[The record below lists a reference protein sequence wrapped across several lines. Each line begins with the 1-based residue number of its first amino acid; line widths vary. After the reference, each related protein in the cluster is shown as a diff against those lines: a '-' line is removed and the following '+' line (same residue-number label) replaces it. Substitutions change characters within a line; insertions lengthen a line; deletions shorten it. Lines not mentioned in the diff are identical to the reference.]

1 MIIAIAGMSGSGKNT
16 VGELVAK
23 MLKLR
28 AVEYTFKDYARD
40 MGIDLME
47 FQKMAREDETIDR
60 GFDKRVVADAKKGK
74 CVVTTWLGPWTVK
87 KADLRVW
94 LDAAEE
100 TRAKRIAK
108 REKMSARAAL
118 AHLKTRDSD
127 NIARY
132 KKLYGVDI
140 TDKGIFDL
148 IIRTDHI
155 LPQDIADAI
164 VLTAKSKANFRK
176 NSPASKS
183 ANPNQTRKSKSRK
196 RCV

>member
-16 VGELVAK
+16 VGEIVAK

-28 AVEYTFKDYARD
+28 TVEYTFKDYARD

-47 FQKMAREDETIDR
+47 FQKMAREDERIDKD
-60 GFDKRVVADAKKGK
+60 FDKRVVADASKGK

-87 KADLRVW
+87 KADLRAW
-94 LDAAEE
+94 LDASDD

-108 REKMSARAAL
+108 REKVSAKAAL
-118 AHLKTRDSD
+118 SHLKKRDKD

-132 KKLYGVDI
+132 KKLYGIDI

-148 IIRTDHI
+148 IIKTDHI
-155 LPQDIADAI
+155 PPEDIADAI
-164 VLTAKSKANFRK
+164 VLTAKSKAN
-176 NSPASKS
+176 P
-183 ANPNQTRKSKSRK
+183 TRKSKSRK